1 MQVYVS
7 LKYCRVLRYCITGV
21 KRFCVRNDLDF
32 KKLSHVEMP
41 VEEFE
46 ATGEAMALE
55 VVKLARRV
63 ADGR

>member
-7 LKYCRVLRYCITGV
+7 LKYCRVLRYCIHGV
-21 KRFCVRNDLDF
+21 KRFCVRYDLDF
-32 KKLSHVEMP
+32 KKLAHGELP

-46 ATGEAMALE
+46 NTGEAMALQVAE
-55 VVKLARRV
+55 LARRV